1 VYKVGVHDQIDPKD
15 LVNVNEIRKVKYYF
29 KVVDRIWVQNT
40 KTMNNGI
47 NDANVNVVKESIH
60 SALHRDA

>member
-1 VYKVGVHDQIDPKD
+1 VGVHDQIDPKD